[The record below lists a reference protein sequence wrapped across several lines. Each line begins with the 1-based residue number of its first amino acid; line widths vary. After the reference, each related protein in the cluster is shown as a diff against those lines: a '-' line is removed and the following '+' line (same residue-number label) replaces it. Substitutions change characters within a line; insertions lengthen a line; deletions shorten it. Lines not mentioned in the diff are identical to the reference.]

1 VNLIVDNSKT
11 KGAPVVVQ
19 LNSSFHNLFGKIE
32 KETELGNLV
41 TDFTMIRP
49 GCIHTAN
56 GGYLVLSV
64 GDLLNNIYSYE
75 ALKRAL
81 QTEQIQIE
89 DLSERLGYTTTKS
102 LKPQPMPL
110 DIKVVLVGAPSYYYL
125 MYSNDEDFSRLFKV
139 KADFDT
145 SMNANKNNIKNF
157 MLFLKAFTKKENL
170 FKLTAG
176 AIAKVLE
183 YAARTAEDQDKV
195 STKFGTLA
203 DLLREAHYWAKQDK
217 KKSIGAEHIQKALN
231 ENIYRSKLIDD
242 KIKEMI
248 EDGSILID
256 THEKKVGQING
267 LVVYDLGDYS
277 FGKPNRIDVN
287 VGVGRAGIIDIER
300 EVKLGGPLHSK
311 GVMILNGFLT
321 QKFAHD
327 KPLSLS
333 AHLVFEQS
341 YEGVEGDSASSA
353 ELYLLLS
360 ALSDLPINQSIA
372 VTGSVNQKGEVQA
385 IGGVN
390 EKIEGYYDV
399 CKLKGFKGSEGV
411 IIPRSNVRNLML
423 REDIVEAVK
432 KNKFKIW
439 SVSSIDEG
447 IEILTKVKAGKRN
460 AKGEYTKNSV
470 YDRVNQKLRKF
481 QSVLLECDKLKLEGL
496 GK

>member
-1 VNLIVDNSKT
+1 
-11 KGAPVVVQ
+11 
-19 LNSSFHNLFGKIE
+19 
-32 KETELGNLV
+32 
-41 TDFTMIRP
+41 
-49 GCIHTAN
+49 
-56 GGYLVLSV
+56 
-64 GDLLNNIYSYE
+64 
-75 ALKRAL
+75 
-81 QTEQIQIE
+81 
-89 DLSERLGYTTTKS
+89 
-102 LKPQPMPL
+102 MPL
-110 DIKVVLVGAPSYYYL
+110 DIKVVLVGAPHFYYM
-125 MYSNDEDFSRLFKV
+125 MYSYDEDFSHLFKV

-145 SMNANKNNIKNF
+145 SMAANENNIKNF
-157 MLFLKAFTKKENL
+157 MLFLTAFVKKEKL

-183 YAARTAEDQDKV
+183 YAARVAEDQGKV

-203 DLLREAHYWAKQDK
+203 DLLREAHYWTKEDK
-217 KKSIGAEHIQKALN
+217 KKSIGAEHIQKALD

-248 EDGSILID
+248 EEGSILID
-256 THEKKVGQING
+256 THGKKVGQING

-287 VGVGRAGIIDIER
+287 IGVGRAGIVDIER
-300 EVKLGGPLHSK
+300 EVQLGGPLHSK

-321 QKFAHD
+321 QKFAQD

-341 YEGVEGDSASSA
+341 YDGIEGDSASSA

-360 ALSDLPINQSIA
+360 GLSDLPINQSIA

-411 IIPRSNVRNLML
+411 IIPKSNVRNLML
-423 REDIVEAVK
+423 REDIVSAVRN
-432 KNKFKIW
+432 NKFKIW
-439 SVSSIDEG
+439 AVESIDEG
-447 IEILTKVKAGKRN
+447 IEILTGVPAGKR
-460 AKGEYTKNSV
+460 KPDGEYTKDSV
-470 YDRVNQKLRKF
+470 YDRVNKKLRRIPEYF
-481 QSVLLECDKLKLEGL
+481 T
-496 GK
+496 